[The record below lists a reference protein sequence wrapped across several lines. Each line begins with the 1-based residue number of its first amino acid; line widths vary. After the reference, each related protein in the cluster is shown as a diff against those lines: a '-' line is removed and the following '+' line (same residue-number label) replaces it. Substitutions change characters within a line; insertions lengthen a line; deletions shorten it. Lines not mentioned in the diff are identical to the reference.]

1 MARYYHQCTLGLPMS
16 FIACDECRSKRCSTP
31 FALAW
36 LITRVKTNFEHLP
49 ASDDWELDED
59 QAKALQQRLTSL
71 DVDGSQHG
79 VSPVH
84 LYFFGNY
91 YTIQDSLQET
101 WFGNFLELAREEY
114 RDWHL
119 SQQTPS
125 EAG

>member
-1 MARYYHQCTLGLPMS
+1 MS

-36 LITRVKTNFEHLP
+36 LVTRVKTNFEHLP